1 MMPMQI
7 GDVTETWADVSL
19 LEALTGLVQHTNIN
33 QGIKNFIHW
42 YKEYYGI

>member
-19 LEALTGLVQHTNIN
+19 LEALTGFSPILTSN
-33 QGIKNFIHW
+33 
-42 YKEYYGI
+42 